1 MMIKGAILKLII
13 SSVIKGIEKVPDK
26 RIASNH
32 EKRILK
38 LEKDSHPKKNI
49 RCNCKCQK

>member
-38 LEKDSHPKKNI
+38 FGFFKKIWIFYENLDFL
-49 RCNCKCQK
+49 